1 MVTVPDPE
9 ADLRLGGQQALAGEF
24 TRHRERLLRL
34 IQWRLDPRLAGRVDP
49 DDILQE
55 AYLDAS
61 TRLNHFLAQPD
72 LSPFVWLRGIVVQT
86 MVNVYRR
93 HLGTDMRDV
102 GREQRRNFVPGG
114 DATSMSIAALF
125 VGHLTSPS
133 QAAMRVEIAAS
144 LERALAEM
152 KPTDREILVMRH
164 FEELTNAEAAQAL
177 GIEPKAASIRY
188 IRAIARLKET
198 LDKFPGMLGG

>member
-1 MVTVPDPE
+1 MVTASDPGAE
-9 ADLRLGGQQALAGEF
+9 LRAGGQQALAAEF
-24 TRHRERLLRL
+24 TRHRERLLRM
-34 IQWRLDPRLAGRVDP
+34 IQWRLDARLAGRVDP

-61 TRLNHFLAQPD
+61 TRLTHFLSQPG
-72 LSPFVWLRGIVVQT
+72 LSPFVWLRGIVAQT

-93 HLGTDMRDV
+93 HLGTDMRDA
-102 GREQRRNFVPGG
+102 GREQRRSFSPSG

-133 QAAMRVEIAAS
+133 QAAMRVEVAAS
-144 LERALAEM
+144 LERALDEM

-164 FEELTNAEAAQAL
+164 FEELANAEAAEAL

-198 LDKFPGMLGG
+198 LDKFPGMFGG